1 MNFST
6 LQTAAFVYDCIFFS
20 LVVLVMLLVFYCR
33 FSVSRYHVVL
43 LYGVLTGQAI
53 IQVTLFT

>member
-1 MNFST
+1 MI
-6 LQTAAFVYDCIFFS
+6 AVFFS